1 MDIRPRRA
9 LRTIQKQLRRTK
21 AGTQTM
27 QRETQN
33 EEPAGQTR
41 PPVVADLSLGHW
53 VTRVQEALEKIEAA
67 ED

>member
-1 MDIRPRRA
+1 
-9 LRTIQKQLRRTK
+9 
-21 AGTQTM
+21 M

-41 PPVVADLSLGHW
+41 PPVVADLSLGQW
-53 VTRVQEALEKIEAA
+53 VTRVKAALEKIEAA